1 MRSVK
6 QINIVNQTY
15 SFFNDMIKINN
26 FDSNLRKIDKK
37 LYQNIDVCFFGHIT
51 IKNIGDYD
59 SIHSVNPFV
68 FYYWWSRWI
77 LWRKKWKEVLAKH
90 TEKYWKINRT
100 LK

>member
-68 FYYWWSRWI
+68 FYYW
-77 LWRKKWKEVLAKH
+77 
-90 TEKYWKINRT
+90 
-100 LK
+100 